1 MKIGMMGAGGVG
13 GYYGAF
19 LGQAGHDVSFIARGA
34 HLKAIQ
40 ERGLTLVGPRGDI
53 ALPAVTATEN
63 AADIGPCDVVLF
75 SVKLYDTEAA
85 AEAIRPLIGPETL
98 VISLMNGVDGPE
110 RIAAVLPEAVVMPGA
125 AYVSALITEPGV
137 VTYKSDMSSIV
148 FGEAAGGASPRAEAF
163 AAVCREAGFDAR
175 VSENAV
181 ADLWNKFVL
190 LATNSALTAGIRKPA
205 GEIYTDPDL
214 QDLAREMMAEVVA
227 VGQAKG
233 ITFDPDII
241 EKSVAM
247 THSFPPGMYAS
258 MFHDLDRGKRMEVDS
273 LSGYVAREGAKLG
286 IPTPRHHTIW
296 AMLKPYR
303 DGSAG

>member
-1 MKIGMMGAGGVG
+1 MKIGIMGAGGVG

-19 LGQAGHDVSFIARGA
+19 LGHAGHEVGFVARGA
-34 HLKAIQ
+34 HLDAIRD
-40 ERGLTLVGPRGDI
+40 RGLKLVGPRGDI
-53 ALPAVTATEN
+53 SLPDVKASDD

-75 SVKLYDTEAA
+75 SVKLYDTETA
-85 AEAIRPLIGPETL
+85 AEAIRPMIGPETL

-110 RIAAVLPEAVVMPGA
+110 RIAAVLPDAIVMPGA

-148 FGEAAGGASPRAEAF
+148 FGEAAGGPSARAEAF
-163 AAVCREAGFDAR
+163 AQVCRDAGFEAR
-175 VSENAV
+175 VSENAT

-214 QDLAREMMAEVVA
+214 QDLARSLMAEVVA
-227 VGQAKG
+227 VGRAKG
-233 ITFDPDII
+233 IDLDPDII

-247 THSFPPGMYAS
+247 THTFPPGMYAS

-273 LSGYVAREGAKLG
+273 LSGYVVREGAKFG

-303 DGSAG
+303 DGARV